1 MTLLPHSPVVVATP
15 TGPFPC
21 TLRALHAAL
30 QERRIAPRAA
40 VQLDTGEVI
49 SAEVAVLSCAAFQ
62 PTRAGGAIA
71 LVLVGP
77 TAIAALFSSLFG
89 GGAAAAVVLLLG
101 VAVVGGLVLAT
112 VDRLRTAPGIGS
124 LTSPFGAAVGAASL
138 LAVILGLA
146 TGIPERQRRALVTAT
161 TEADDPCVGVGDAK
175 VERAFVS
182 DTERATLARRRSQCA
197 QARGAVRCKEVAT
210 ILDAGKPLGPALAAL
225 RDGDGVFRGEPDAAR
240 IAEAVANHQLTAED
254 RALYGKLGCG
264 DTLNAAFAKELAR
277 SPGAWKNGLPVLEP
291 TALHAGK
298 LTTDDA
304 ILLAAAMKSDDAFL
318 KAVAENHPTAE
329 VLAAAWAPA
338 SAAAVAALKKS
349 DFEAIKAAALLC
361 IRTEKLGPEPPAQP
375 PRPSACAA
383 VRRRAKQTLEAKDAR
398 CAALLAQR
406 ERCEARCSDA
416 SGFFTDHANDE
427 AALDCDERCA
437 KIAAGCE

>member
-21 TLRALHAAL
+21 TLRALHTAL

-146 TGIPERQRRALVTAT
+146 TGVPERQRRALVTAT
-161 TEADDPCVGVGDAK
+161 SEADDPCAGVGDPK

-182 DTERATLARRRSQCA
+182 DTERATLATRRSQCA
-197 QARGAVRCKEVAT
+197 MAREEARCKEVGAS
-210 ILDAGKPLGPALAAL
+210 LDAGKPPGPALAAL
-225 RDGDGVFRGEPDAAR
+225 KDGDGIFLGNAEAAR
-240 IAEAVANHQLTAED
+240 VAAAVAAHQLTGED

-264 DTLNAAFAKELAR
+264 GALDAAFAKELAR
-277 SPGAWKNGLPVLEP
+277 SPAAWKTGLPPLDP
-291 TALHAGK
+291 NALDEAK
-298 LTTDDA
+298 LVR
-304 ILLAAAMKSDDAFL
+304 DDAFL
-318 KAVAENHPTAE
+318 KAVAANHPTAE

-338 SAAAVAALKKS
+338 SEGAAAALKNN
-349 DFEAIKAAALLC
+349 DLEAIKAASA
-361 IRTEKLGPEPPAQP
+361 RRSSAPSPPPNRRSRAHAVP
-375 PRPSACAA
+375 CGGARSRP
-383 VRRRAKQTLEAKDAR
+383 
-398 CAALLAQR
+398 
-406 ERCEARCSDA
+406 
-416 SGFFTDHANDE
+416 
-427 AALDCDERCA
+427 
-437 KIAAGCE
+437 